1 MPQEKSHRRYNTD
14 LRQGRYNSPIKFC
27 AARGKRVDSDLPAII
42 KKEDSDNVSVGNS
55 ENRHKTLPL
64 PAIRDYPI
72 NRERAAIRYGGSLI
86 LYDSY
91 QISDDDAVAA
101 DVSAQLPADVEPL
114 RDGPGN
120 LISCEVSSGSL

>member
-1 MPQEKSHRRYNTD
+1 M
-14 LRQGRYNSPIKFC
+14 
-27 AARGKRVDSDLPAII
+27 DSDLPAIT

-120 LISCEVSSGSL
+120 LITCEVSSGSL